1 VPFPIVDTHTH
12 VVAADRDRYP
22 RHQPAQPLGSDWS
35 ERHPVDAE
43 QLLATLD
50 AAGVHGAVLVQPV
63 GTYGFDN
70 SYVADAP
77 AVAPGRLVG
86 VSVID
91 MEDDGRVDALTH
103 WSVERGVSATRLFN
117 VPPGDPPW
125 LATAASAEVL
135 TRARQ
140 LGVRVSVCVLPT
152 DLPVLGPLLDQ
163 AGTQPVALDHCG
175 FAEIG
180 DPSAETMAALAVLGA
195 HANLRLK
202 VTTTILRRSPPAAGD
217 ERDVLERLGAIFGAE
232 RLMWGSDYPQH
243 YTETYAEHVA
253 LARWACSRLRRA
265 DQERFLGGT
274 ALELWPELAP

>member
-1 VPFPIVDTHTH
+1 VTLPVVDTHTH

-22 RHQPAQPLGSDWS
+22 LHQPAQPLGSDWT

-43 QLLATLD
+43 HLLATLD

-91 MEDDGRVDALTH
+91 MEDDARVEALTY

-117 VPPGDPPW
+117 VPPADPPW
-125 LATAASAEVL
+125 LATAASGEVL
-135 TRARQ
+135 ARASE
-140 LGVRVSVCVLPT
+140 LGVRVSLCALPT
-152 DLPVLGPLLDQ
+152 DLPVLGGLLDQ
-163 AGTQPVALDHCG
+163 AGTLPVALDHCG
-175 FAEIG
+175 FADIG
-180 DPSAETMAALAVLGA
+180 DPATETMAALVALGT

-202 VTTTILRRSPPAAGD
+202 VTTTVLRRHPPAAGD
-217 ERDVLERLGAIFGAE
+217 ERDVLERLCTIFGVE

-243 YTETYAEHVA
+243 YTETYADHVA
-253 LARWACSRLRRA
+253 FARWACSRLGRA

-274 ALELWPELAP
+274 ALELWPELFQ